1 MHGDTLFYTLAISAE
16 SDTDL
21 QSKIYHLIESLQ
33 SQPVD
38 NLQQISHDQ
47 KTCDKLSK
55 FRIAV
60 SGRSKD
66 ELVSKLT
73 SAQSRVSKHNQPTSK
88 LCFMFTGQG
97 AQYPGMGDGLYEKF
111 SVYRQHFDHCK
122 TFLQHRYGLNLSQ
135 LPQKNISDCSTFLQ
149 DAYSLL
155 PTLCLQYSLFKLWE
169 FWGIKPDLILTHSL
183 GEYAA
188 AVQSGMMSI
197 ETTLV
202 LVTEGCRRFQLLLR
216 DTRMLVV
223 WSKDKKNVMGI
234 NNEKDYNLELAVIN
248 TRSQLVYAGKAKDIE
263 KFKALCEDQNLQCRT
278 IPSSNPY
285 HTPMMAPVYNH
296 CINFSTKLQI
306 PEDEHEPKIPYV
318 SGVAGR
324 KLKAGEI
331 TAKYWCDYLVNPVQ
345 FLAASQEVLAE
356 GYDMFVEIG
365 PRPVLS
371 TFVRENNVDLGSEG
385 RQEISCFPSLKPNS
399 EDWIVISDS
408 LCQLYTAGY
417 SVDWQKFYE
426 SLQF

>member
-1 MHGDTLFYTLAISAE
+1 MHDDTLFYTLAISAE

-21 QSKIYHLIESLQ
+21 QSKICHLIESLQ

-38 NLQQISHDQ
+38 NLHLQQISHDQ
-47 KTCDKLSK
+47 KTCDKLLK

-73 SAQSRVSKHNQPTSK
+73 SAQSRVSKHDQPTSK

-122 TFLQHRYGLNLSQ
+122 TFLQHRYGLNVSH
-135 LPQKNISDCSTFLQ
+135 LPQKDISDCSTFLQ
-149 DAYSLL
+149 NAYSLL

-169 FWGIKPDLILTHSL
+169 FWGVKPDLVLTHSL

-188 AVQSGMMSI
+188 AVQSGIMSI
-197 ETTLV
+197 EGSLV
-202 LVTEGCRRFQLLLR
+202 LLAEECRIFQLLSR
-216 DTRMLVV
+216 DARMLVV
-223 WSKDKKNVMGI
+223 WNSDNMDVMRI
-234 NNEKDYNLELAVIN
+234 TKEDCNLELAVIN
-248 TRSQLVYAGKAKDIE
+248 TRSQVVYAGKAKAIE
-263 KFKALCEDQNLQCRT
+263 DFKTLCDEQNIRSR
-278 IPSSNPY
+278 IMPSRNAY
-285 HTPMMAPVYNH
+285 HTLMMTPVYQHVLNVAK
-296 CINFSTKLQI
+296 TLQI
-306 PEDEHEPKIPYV
+306 SEDEPEIPYV

-324 KLKAGEI
+324 KLKAGEMD
-331 TAKYWCDYLVNPVQ
+331 AKYWCDYLVNPVQ

-385 RQEISCFPSLKPNS
+385 RQEINCFPSLIPNS

-417 SVDWQKFYE
+417 SVDWQRFYE
-426 SLQF
+426 SLQL